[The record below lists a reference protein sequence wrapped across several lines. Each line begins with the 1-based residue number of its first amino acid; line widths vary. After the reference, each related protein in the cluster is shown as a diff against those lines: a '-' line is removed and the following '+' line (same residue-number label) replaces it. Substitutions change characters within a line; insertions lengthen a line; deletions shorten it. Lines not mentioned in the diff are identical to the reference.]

1 VRNSDRLNKRSK
13 GLGLV
18 AALVLTGCASL
29 FNNVPTPKTE
39 TFTQVELNEARR
51 IRNDPRLYG
60 IRLEPEQYTKYLK
73 ATGQKV
79 D

>member
-1 VRNSDRLNKRSK
+1 MRNSDTLNKRSK

-29 FNNVPTPKTE
+29 FNNVPTHKIG
-39 TFTQVELNEARR
+39 TFTQEELNKARR

-60 IRLEPEQYTKYLK
+60 IRLDSEQYTKYLK
-73 ATGQKV
+73 VTGQELE
-79 D
+79 